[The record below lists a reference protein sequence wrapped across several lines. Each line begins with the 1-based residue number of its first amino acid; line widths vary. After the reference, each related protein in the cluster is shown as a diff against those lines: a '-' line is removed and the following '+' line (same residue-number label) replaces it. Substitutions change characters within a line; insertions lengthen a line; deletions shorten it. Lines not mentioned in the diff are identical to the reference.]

1 MTLVS
6 VVTPCFNEKDNVE
19 SCYNA
24 VKKLF
29 ESTLIEFEYEH
40 IFSDNS
46 SFDGTKDILKR
57 LASNDKNVKVLIN
70 SRNVGPFKNI
80 WSALK
85 HSSGDVVIPFLPADL
100 QDPPLI
106 IGQFISRWQSGDK
119 VVYGIRTNRQESIIL
134 RFLRNTYY
142 NIISKFAESEI
153 PKNAGEFLLVD
164 RETLN
169 SVLETDDEYPYIRGL
184 IAQTAAKSSSIEY
197 TWQKRKSGKSK
208 LTYFHLIDQAINGFV
223 STSRIPAR
231 IALLGGFIVSFIGV
245 LLGILIAISFLIDSS
260 TTLTN
265 LPAVVVILLIFGGI
279 QLFFTGLIGEYVLS
293 IHGQVRRVPRMYIM
307 DKINF

>member
-6 VVTPCFNEKDNVE
+6 IVTPCFNEKDNVE
-19 SCYNA
+19 LCYNA

-29 ESTLIEFEYEH
+29 GSTLIDFEYEH
-40 IFSDNS
+40 IFSDNAS
-46 SFDGTKDILKR
+46 LDGTKDILKR

-119 VVYGIRTNRQESIIL
+119 VVYGIRTNRQESIML

-142 NIISKFAESEI
+142 NIISKFAESKI

-197 TWQKRKSGKSK
+197 TWQKRKNGKSK

-231 IALLGGFIVSFIGV
+231 IALLGGFIISFIGV
-245 LLGILIAISFLIDSS
+245 LLGILIAISFLIDKS

-265 LPAVVVILLIFGGI
+265 LPLVVVISLIFGGI